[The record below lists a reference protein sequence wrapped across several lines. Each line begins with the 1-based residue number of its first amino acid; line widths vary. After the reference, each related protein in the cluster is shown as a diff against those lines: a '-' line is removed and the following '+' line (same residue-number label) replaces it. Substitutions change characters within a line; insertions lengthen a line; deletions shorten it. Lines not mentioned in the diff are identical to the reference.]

1 MNILRANIE
10 NAQLSGKIIFL
21 VDGLVFRK
29 SHEDIERIV
38 VSVKHVN
45 L

>member
-1 MNILRANIE
+1 MLRANIE
-10 NAQLSGKIIFL
+10 NVQVSGKKIFR
-21 VDGLVFRK
+21 VDGLVSTR

-38 VSVKHVN
+38 VSVKDVS

>member
-1 MNILRANIE
+1 MSRANIE
-10 NAQLSGKIIFL
+10 NVQVSGKKMFR
-21 VDGLVFRK
+21 VDGLVSRK